1 LVKNGDFDFGYAPAD
16 FVPARDSPDKNTY
29 ECSEINTASKL
40 IDVFN
45 FYEDNSD
52 FIPARDSQDDD
63 SFNFGIDISSVF
75 ALKCGKVP
83 QTCFMYLFLYC
94 FLFLCS
100 ATWSHNEAWEG
111 IETILRS
118 ILRFDLF
125 YVECQITK
133 FSGWIFGQSLSDQHS
148 ETTPNSVCPIFWKSA
163 CEFVL
168 RTTQREHDH
177 NLVSYLVYLRYLQV
191 LLDLRRTTTL
201 LRYLQVPVYKYR
213 YFSIYEEQLNDTVY
227 RRERYGFTFY
237 SDIVRELS
245 TYRYSRLFSPEVFI
259 VLTLLNSWF
268 SSYSLARRIYYLIHA
283 SFYGAFIISKCT
295 DLFMP
300 SLVFW
305 YIN

>member
-1 LVKNGDFDFGYAPAD
+1 M
-16 FVPARDSPDKNTY
+16 
-29 ECSEINTASKL
+29 CSI
-40 IDVFN
+40 I
-45 FYEDNSD
+45 
-52 FIPARDSQDDD
+52 
-63 SFNFGIDISSVF
+63 
-75 ALKCGKVP
+75 
-83 QTCFMYLFLYC
+83 
-94 FLFLCS
+94 
-100 ATWSHNEAWEG
+100 WSHNEAWEG

-148 ETTPNSVCPIFWKSA
+148 ETTPNSVCPIFWKSV

-201 LRYLQVPVYKYR
+201 LRYLQVPV
-213 YFSIYEEQLNDTVY
+213 LLDL
-227 RRERYGFTFY
+227 RRTTQRHGLPSRAIRFTFY

-245 TYRYSRLFSPEVFI
+245 TYRYSRLFSPEDFI
-259 VLTLLNSWF
+259 VITLLNSWF
-268 SSYSLARRIYYLIHA
+268 SSYSLARRVYYLIHA
-283 SFYGAFIISKCT
+283 SFLRRVYYFQNSNCT

-300 SLVFW
+300 SHCFLVHQLIVL
-305 YIN
+305 Y